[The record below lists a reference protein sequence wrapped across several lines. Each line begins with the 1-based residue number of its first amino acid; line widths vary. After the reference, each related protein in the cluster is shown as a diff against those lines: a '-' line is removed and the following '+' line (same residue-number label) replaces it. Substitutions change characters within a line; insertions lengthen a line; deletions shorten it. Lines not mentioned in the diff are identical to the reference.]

1 MALESK
7 RIRVSELD
15 FDEIKTNL
23 KDFLRG
29 QDQFSDYDF
38 EGAGLSILLDIL
50 AYNTHYNALYTNLA
64 VNEMFLDSA
73 SKRASVVSI
82 AKALGYT
89 PQSAKAAK
97 AKIRITV
104 TPTNNTPSTVTLPKN
119 TSFTSKVDDVE
130 YTFYNQEE
138 ITIVSSESLA
148 TYGLPYVFGEV
159 VITQGTPLNF
169 KYTVADG
176 QKYIIPNQNADIS
189 TLKIQVQD
197 SPSSDIFN
205 TYVPATSL
213 VDLAYDSKVYYI
225 KEIDGGLFEVVF
237 GDNIISAGLTN
248 GNVVHMDYFV
258 TSADVANG
266 ARSFIYN
273 GGTLISGST
282 VAITTVEA
290 ASGGTLPEGIDSI
303 KYNAPRLYT
312 AQNRAV
318 TTDDYAA
325 LIKGNFSQIKSVSV
339 WGGEDNDPPVYGKTF
354 ICAKPTNAIRL
365 SQQEKSDILTTL
377 LDKRNVVSI
386 TPVIVD
392 PEYINIALTCTVYYN
407 DRMTN
412 KTAAELATMVT
423 NTILNYNDNEL
434 QRFDS
439 VFRFSKLSRLIDT
452 TERSIISNI
461 TTVLIR
467 RKISPRYN
475 VSAEYTLNLINP
487 IYTEGVPEE
496 AITSTGFYIKG
507 SNNIHYLQD
516 DGVGNIQLYYNA
528 PVTTSTGGATTI
540 SSTKVITNTK
550 LGTVDY
556 AKGIIVIRNLNITE
570 LADVDFEI
578 TVKPQSN
585 DIVSAYTQIAEIA
598 PEHLTV
604 TAIADQTINGDLRGG
619 KNYVFTSSRS

>member
-15 FDEIKTNL
+15 FDEIKSNL

-38 EGAGLSILLDIL
+38 DGSGLSILLDIL

-119 TSFTSKVDDVE
+119 TSFSSSVDDVQ

-138 ITIVSSESLA
+138 ITVVSSDSLA

-159 VITQGTPLNF
+159 VLTQGTPLTF

-225 KEIDGGLFEVVF
+225 KEIDGGLFEIVF
-237 GDNIISAGLTN
+237 GDNIVSAGLTN
-248 GNVVHMDYFV
+248 GNVVHLDYFV
-258 TSADVANG
+258 TNANEANG
-266 ARSFIYN
+266 ARSFTYN

-282 VAITTVEA
+282 VAITTIEA

-339 WGGEDNDPPVYGKTF
+339 WGGEDNIPPVYGKTF

-392 PEYINIALTCTVYYN
+392 PEYINIALTCTAYYN

-412 KTAAELATMVT
+412 KTAAEIATMVT

-467 RKISPRYN
+467 RKVSPRYN
-475 VSAEYTLNLINP
+475 VSAEYTINLINP

-507 SNNIHYLQD
+507 SSNIHYLQD

-528 PVTTSTGGATTI
+528 PVTTSTSGATTV

-556 AKGIIVIRNLNITE
+556 ANGIIIIRNLNITE

-578 TVKPQSN
+578 TIKPQSN
-585 DIVSAYTQIAEIA
+585 DIVSAFTQIAEIA
-598 PEHLTV
+598 PEHLKV

-619 KNYVFTSSRS
+619 RNYVFTSSRS